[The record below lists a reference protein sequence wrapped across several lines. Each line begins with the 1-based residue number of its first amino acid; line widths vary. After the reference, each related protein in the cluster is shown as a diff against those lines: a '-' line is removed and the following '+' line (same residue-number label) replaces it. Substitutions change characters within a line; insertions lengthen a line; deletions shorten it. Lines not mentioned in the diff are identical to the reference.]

1 MAALPPR
8 TPNYGKTPK
17 YIQKYRREAKAHEQV
32 KQEEKAARMRPK
44 GTRVLEEVDRI
55 ATLEV
60 LHVNKK
66 KIMNLLMQMPI
77 SMRTEN
83 LKK

>member
-1 MAALPPR
+1 
-8 TPNYGKTPK
+8 
-17 YIQKYRREAKAHEQV
+17 
-32 KQEEKAARMRPK
+32 MRPK